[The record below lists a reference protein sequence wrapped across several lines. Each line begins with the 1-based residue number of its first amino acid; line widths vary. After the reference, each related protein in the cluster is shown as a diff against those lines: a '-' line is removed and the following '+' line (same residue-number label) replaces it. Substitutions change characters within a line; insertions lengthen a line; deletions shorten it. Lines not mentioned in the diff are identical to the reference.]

1 MIASKES
8 AALSACLE
16 TAPSIAPSLP
26 TTDARAARLA
36 KFRREQLI
44 VDYLNRGVSIA
55 EIAARVGLSEKRM
68 RAVIKEILAHRCPH
82 PPEEFL
88 AIQVSRLNEALLV
101 AASAMS
107 GANLK
112 AVDRVVKIVSELDRY
127 HGFAAFVGRRR
138 PEPRLDAPAE
148 GATTYGAALVCQAR
162 FAPGDD
168 EEIEFER
175 NTQFPLAPHQRG
187 EGWGEGLGRLATV
200 GARPQIPPQAFER
213 VDSAPG
219 LATSPETSDLAA
231 QSSLLRDATHCV
243 APRYE
248 GGEVQSAAAAA
259 DDNRPQNPAQGLEK
273 VESAPGIAT
282 SPPAEDALAPAHN
295 RPEIPAQDLE
305 KVGSAPGIATSP
317 EATPPDLVLSWPP
330 AGPTRCARKSSPPLG
345 DGNFRVSPSKDAP
358 ESAKVASSSSWLR
371 DAPPFIVPQHEG
383 GEVPVAASP
392 GDTRPE
398 NPAQGLEKVESVPGH
413 SWLAQAA
420 SASERAIVSP
430 VPNPGGF
437 RFRPVRMT
445 LNRVM
450 TR

>member
-1 MIASKES
+1 M
-8 AALSACLE
+8 SACLE

-219 LATSPETSDLAA
+219 LATSPTADDPLAPHQRGEGWGEGLGRLAAVGARLAPHPDLLPVNGEKGKYSTSD
-231 QSSLLRDATHCV
+231 
-243 APRYE
+243 
-248 GGEVQSAAAAA
+248 G
-259 DDNRPQNPAQGLEK
+259 RPENPAQDIEK
-273 VESAPGIAT
+273 VESEPGIAT
-282 SPPAEDALAPAHN
+282 SPQASDIESPDVIL
-295 RPEIPAQDLE
+295 IP
-305 KVGSAPGIATSP
+305 G
-317 EATPPDLVLSWPP
+317 
-330 AGPTRCARKSSPPLG
+330 SSPGMP
-345 DGNFRVSPSKDAP
+345 KDARWP
-358 ESAKVASSSSWLR
+358 VPMFPSFETPAPRTSQDEAAKR
-371 DAPPFIVPQHEG
+371 DSVRPDCYA
-383 GEVPVAASP
+383 
-392 GDTRPE
+392 RPE
-398 NPAQGLEKVESVPGH
+398 NPPQDIENVGSRPAND
-413 SWLAQAA
+413 WAA
-420 SASERAIVSP
+420 EAPPALDETSIDTPMVLTPAGWGR
-430 VPNPGGF
+430 PNI
-437 RFRPVRMT
+437 RMT
-445 LNRVM
+445 LNGVAAS
-450 TR
+450 

>member
-1 MIASKES
+1 M
-8 AALSACLE
+8 SACLE

-44 VDYLNRGVSIA
+44 VDYLNRGVSVA
-55 EIAARVGLSEKRM
+55 EIAARLGLSEKRM
-68 RAVIKEILAHRCPH
+68 RAVIKEISAHRCPH

-213 VDSAPG
+213 VDLRPG
-219 LATSPETSDLAA
+219 LRRARKPQTSPRSQACFEM
-231 QSSLLRDATHCV
+231 R
-243 APRYE
+243 R
-248 GGEVQSAAAAA
+248 
-259 DDNRPQNPAQGLEK
+259 
-273 VESAPGIAT
+273 IA
-282 SPPAEDALAPAHN
+282 SRLDMRAE
-295 RPEIPAQDLE
+295 R
-305 KVGSAPGIATSP
+305 
-317 EATPPDLVLSWPP
+317 
-330 AGPTRCARKSSPPLG
+330 SSPPPPPQTTTARKIPRKALKRLNPRPG
-345 DGNFRVSPSKDAP
+345 LRRARRRRTPSPLRTIARKFPHKTLKRLVLRPGLRRAP
-358 ESAKVASSSSWLR
+358 KLR
-371 DAPPFIVPQHEG
+371 LP
-383 GEVPVAASP
+383 
-392 GDTRPE
+392 
-398 NPAQGLEKVESVPGH
+398 
-413 SWLAQAA
+413 
-420 SASERAIVSP
+420 
-430 VPNPGGF
+430 
-437 RFRPVRMT
+437 T
-445 LNRVM
+445 LS
-450 TR
+450 